1 LGRHT
6 ARALTSA
13 VATSLFGE
21 LNHREPHLFDPLR
34 AN

>member
-1 LGRHT
+1 MCFRQWF
-6 ARALTSA
+6 AA

-21 LNHREPHLFDPLR
+21 LNRRDPHLFDPLR